1 MTSKQRV
8 PVGVFCSAEYDVKR
22 FKLNKNDFL
31 FLYTDGLS
39 EASVNGTEYGTDRI
53 IEYLAEVNGL
63 SANKII
69 TDILLKQQT
78 FLGNTKLEDDITVA
92 AIRKI

>member
-1 MTSKQRV
+1 MTSKQRM
-8 PVGVFCSAEYDVKR
+8 PVGVFCSAEYEVKR

-39 EASVNGTEYGTDRI
+39 EAAVNETEYGTDRI
-53 IEYLAEVNGL
+53 KEQLVNLNGL
-63 SANKII
+63 NSKEIV
-69 TDILLKQQT
+69 TDVLLKQQI
-78 FLGNTKLEDDITVA
+78 FLGSTKLQDDFTVA

>member
-8 PVGVFCSAEYDVKR
+8 PVEVFCSAEYDVKR

-39 EASVNGTEYGTDRI
+39 EAAVNETEYGTDRI
-53 IEYLAEVNGL
+53 KEHLTELNGL
-63 SANKII
+63 SANEII
-69 TDILLKQQT
+69 TDVLLKQQI
-78 FLGNTKLEDDITVA
+78 FLGSTKLQDDVTVA